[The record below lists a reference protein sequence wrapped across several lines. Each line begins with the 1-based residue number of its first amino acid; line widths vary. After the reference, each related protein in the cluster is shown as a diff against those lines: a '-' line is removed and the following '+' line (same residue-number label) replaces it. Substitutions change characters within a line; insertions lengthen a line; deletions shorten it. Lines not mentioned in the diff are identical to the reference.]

1 MAPMDWFE
9 LSPAEWT
16 AVGLSVKVSA
26 WATLASLPFGIAIAW
41 VLARRDFWG
50 KSLLNGLVHLPLI
63 LPPVVTGYLL
73 LALFGRGG
81 PLGFLDVPFHFAA
94 CVVAA
99 FFVSLPLFVLSARQA
114 FEAVDPRYEEVAAT
128 LGSPRAAT
136 FRRVTLP
143 LALPGLA
150 AGATLAFARALGEF
164 GATVVLAGNLEGET
178 RTLSLAVYA
187 LLETPDG
194 DDAARTLV
202 LASLVLS
209 TLSVVLYEVFR
220 RRARLRLEL
229 PG

>member
-1 MAPMDWFE
+1 MNVDVTDAILISLRAALFGTSLAAPVA
-9 LSPAEWT
+9 L
-16 AVGLSVKVSA
+16 GLGH
-26 WATLASLPFGIAIAW
+26 L
-41 VLARRDFWG
+41 LARRTFPG
-50 KSLLNGLVHLPLI
+50 RSLLAAALFVPLV

-202 LASLVLS
+202 LASLALS

-229 PG
+229 

>member
-1 MAPMDWFE
+1 M
-9 LSPAEWT
+9 S
-16 AVGLSVKVSA
+16 
-26 WATLASLPFGIAIAW
+26 
-41 VLARRDFWG
+41 
-50 KSLLNGLVHLPLI
+50 
-63 LPPVVTGYLL
+63 
-73 LALFGRGG
+73 
-81 PLGFLDVPFHFAA
+81 
-94 CVVAA
+94 
-99 FFVSLPLFVLSARQA
+99 
-114 FEAVDPRYEEVAAT
+114 
-128 LGSPRAAT
+128 SPRAAT

-194 DDAARTLV
+194 DDDARTLV

>member
-1 MAPMDWFE
+1 MNVDVTDAILISLRAALFGTLLATPVA
-9 LSPAEWT
+9 L
-16 AVGLSVKVSA
+16 GLGH
-26 WATLASLPFGIAIAW
+26 L
-41 VLARRDFWG
+41 LARRTFPG
-50 KSLLNGLVHLPLI
+50 RSLLAAALFVPLV

-164 GATVVLAGNLEGET
+164 GA
-178 RTLSLAVYA
+178 
-187 LLETPDG
+187 
-194 DDAARTLV
+194 
-202 LASLVLS
+202 
-209 TLSVVLYEVFR
+209 
-220 RRARLRLEL
+220 
-229 PG
+229 